1 MLRHPLLKPVLLLIA
16 LVGLS
21 GCDKIRDLPV
31 GNAYTAKHLCSGI
44 FNTGLDPALVRD
56 RFIAPKVQPLP
67 FFWKIDIDEQKK
79 VVTVGDVVFG
89 TRFAATAVYRD
100 NIGCTLLS
108 EQKIPGAIDIALTR
122 VEPVPVE
129 PLSDEPWPFGRG
141 GLANPLPSDIDYA
154 QLHAAVA
161 SAFTENRDG
170 PRNTTSLLV
179 VHRGQLIAEQYALGV
194 TAESPVLGW
203 SMTKTVTSMLI
214 GLLVDQGVLDLQQTN
229 LFPEWQNDERATIRL
244 VDILHMA
251 SGIQFNEDYLGL
263 SDASAMYNLKADMA
277 AFAISKR
284 QVVPAG
290 TLFNYSSGDTLLLSK
305 LVQDAVGGDLQSG
318 YDFYQ
323 RSLFHRLDIHSAFI
337 EVDASGTFVGAGY
350 GYMTPRDWARLG
362 LFYLNGGRWKD
373 QQILSAEW
381 MDFALAMSPSADFYA
396 AQLWINTNGSEW
408 PGLPSK
414 LYHFNGHQG
423 QLVLILPEYDLVIV
437 RTGVTED
444 EGNVGEEEFV
454 SGILAALPSS

>member
-1 MLRHPLLKPVLLLIA
+1 MLRHPGWKMLALLMA

-56 RFIAPKVQPLP
+56 QFIAPKVQPLP
-67 FFWKIDIDEQKK
+67 FFWNIDIDEQQKI
-79 VVTVGDVVFG
+79 VTVGDVVFG
-89 TRFAATAVYRD
+89 SRFAATAVHRD

-108 EQKIPGAIDIALTR
+108 EQKIPGALDIALTR
-122 VEPVPVE
+122 VAPVPVE
-129 PLSDEPWPFGRG
+129 PLPDEPWPYGRG
-141 GLANPLPSDIDYA
+141 GLANPLPANIDYA
-154 QLHAAVA
+154 QLQAAVA

-203 SMTKTVTSMLI
+203 SMTKTVTAMLI
-214 GLLVDQGVLDLQQTN
+214 GLLVDQGVLDLQQTS
-229 LFPEWQNDERATIRL
+229 LFPEWQNDERASIRL
-244 VDILHMA
+244 VDILQMA
-251 SGIQFNEDYLGL
+251 SGLKFNEDYLGL
-263 SDASAMYNLKADMA
+263 SDASAMLNLKADMA
-277 AFAISKR
+277 AFARAK
-284 QVVPAG
+284 PLAATPG
-290 TLFNYSSGDTLLLSK
+290 TRFNYATGDTLMLSK
-305 LVQDAVGGDLQSG
+305 LVRDAAGGDLQSS

-323 RSLFHRLDIHSAFI
+323 RSLFHKLDIHSAFI
-337 EVDASGTFVGAGY
+337 EFDASGTFVGGAY

-373 QQILSAEW
+373 QQILSPQW
-381 MDFALAMSPSADFYA
+381 MEFALTPSPSADFYA
-396 AQLWINTNGSEW
+396 AQLWINSNGFEW
-408 PGLPSK
+408 PGLPSQ

-423 QLVLILPEYDLVIV
+423 QLVLILPEHDLVIV

-454 SGILAALPSS
+454 NGILAALP